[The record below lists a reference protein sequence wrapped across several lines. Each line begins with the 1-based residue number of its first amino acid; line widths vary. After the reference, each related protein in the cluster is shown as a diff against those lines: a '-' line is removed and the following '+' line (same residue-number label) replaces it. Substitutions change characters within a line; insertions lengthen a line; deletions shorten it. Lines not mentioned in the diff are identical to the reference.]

1 MLFIAVERCPTKL
14 SYKPNY
20 NQNLGQGVSLDHA
33 CQNYSTCNLFL
44 YLMAFVGFFV
54 VNGEGRIGV
63 TESRYLKR
71 DSYILKD

>member
-1 MLFIAVERCPTKL
+1 
-14 SYKPNY
+14 
-20 NQNLGQGVSLDHA
+20 
-33 CQNYSTCNLFL
+33 
-44 YLMAFVGFFV
+44 MAFVGFFV